1 MEFGDENEDENE
13 NKLSPVRP
21 VYGPNIKPKFKRNN
35 KTPALRK
42 LRIFISE
49 KSHLIRYKTYKCREF
64 GAIII
69 IYVYKTK
76 TAV

>member
-1 MEFGDENEDENE
+1 MKKMRINE
-13 NKLSPVRP
+13 NDKLSPVRP

-42 LRIFISE
+42 LKIFISE
-49 KSHLIRYKTYKCREF
+49 KSHLIRYKTYKSREF

-69 IYVYKTK
+69 IFAYKTK

>member
-1 MEFGDENEDENE
+1 MEFNEENEDENA
-13 NKLSPVRP
+13 KLSPVRP
-21 VYGPNIKPKFKRNN
+21 VYGHNIKPKFKRNN